1 MAIRPGP
8 RAKPASGSRVTRSQ
22 RRIVIGGAAGTV
34 PRQFSPISL
43 EGQRLPLFDLH
54 PNALPVGPDSSAP
67 QVALSLR
74 RALRLALYDRQAL
87 VIFRTAAG
95 RFRVQMH
102 TSDYEIRCDRHGEL
116 LPALSMAEP
125 PSHRISAAQMSAA
138 GLPAGEAETEACAL
152 LLLRLFRTAG
162 AAGIF
167 FELDFRPW
175 SPKNL
180 RYRLIFRDFYNAEVP
195 RRYLRAPTLEQ
206 ILLRGLAF
214 FANATGS

>member
-1 MAIRPGP
+1 
-8 RAKPASGSRVTRSQ
+8 
-22 RRIVIGGAAGTV
+22 
-34 PRQFSPISL
+34 
-43 EGQRLPLFDLH
+43 
-54 PNALPVGPDSSAP
+54 
-67 QVALSLR
+67 
-74 RALRLALYDRQAL
+74 
-87 VIFRTAAG
+87 
-95 RFRVQMH
+95 MH
-102 TSDYEIRCDRHGEL
+102 TSNYEIRYDRSDEL
-116 LPALSMAEP
+116 PRALSMAEP
-125 PSHRISAAQMSAA
+125 LWHQLSAAQMSAA

-152 LLLRLFRTAG
+152 LLLRLFRAAG

-214 FANATGS
+214 FASATGS